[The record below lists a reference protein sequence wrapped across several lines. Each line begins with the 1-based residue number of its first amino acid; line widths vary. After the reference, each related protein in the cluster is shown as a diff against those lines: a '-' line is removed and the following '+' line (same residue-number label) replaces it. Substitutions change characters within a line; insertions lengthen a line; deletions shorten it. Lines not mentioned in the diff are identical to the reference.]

1 MENAIGQCNLVETIS
16 PAVREA
22 HEKLLGANK
31 GGKKMLLIE
40 TGSAA
45 SVASAQRAG
54 SSSSSSA
61 VEAPK
66 VDPCKDVK
74 EATAAVQVDLKAKM
88 AVLKECASQSAED
101 RAWTGGVIPSYAD
114 SFGFFGGNNG
124 RR

>member
-45 SVASAQRAG
+45 SVASAQGAG
-54 SSSSSSA
+54 SSSSA